1 MKTVGWRGV
10 DFWRERRTTGEIVWL
25 SSRGEKIDGGVRTH
39 VHGFVPPVADLLEV
53 KLDRLELAKASEA
66 LGVDV
71 GLVHEH
77 VPLAVVAREEA
88 CAVGKKTTQNFS
100 VTHTSERRKRVGE
113 KTLGASM
120 RGRRGRSRRA
130 RSRRS
135 PRPARRAKDRPGR
148 DRDVRDREGA
158 RDPDGARRGGAR
170 RSASDGDKLSHAA
183 FITHRNLS
191 RR

>member
-1 MKTVGWRGV
+1 M
-10 DFWRERRTTGEIVWL
+10 

-88 CAVGKKTTQNFS
+88 CAVGKKTTRDCS
-100 VTHTSERRKRVGE
+100 VTHLRTTKKSGRKNTRRVDARA
-113 KTLGASM
+113 TGALAPPRTR
-120 RGRRGRSRRA
+120 RGRRG
-130 RSRRS
+130 
-135 PRPARRAKDRPGR
+135 ARRIGR
-148 DRDVRDREGA
+148 VGVETCAIARALETPTGLGA
-158 RDPDGARRGGAR
+158 AALGEARRVEINSR
-170 RSASDGDKLSHAA
+170 MPPS
-183 FITHRNLS
+183 THRNLS

>member
-1 MKTVGWRGV
+1 M
-10 DFWRERRTTGEIVWL
+10 

-88 CAVGKKTTQNFS
+88 CAVGKKTTRDFS
-100 VTHTSERRKRVGE
+100 VTHLRTTKKNGRKNTRRVDARA
-113 KTLGASM
+113 TGALAPRAFAALAAAGAAREGSA
-120 RGRRGRSRRA
+120 GSGSRRA
-130 RSRRS
+130 RSRGR
-135 PRPARRAKDRPGR
+135 PRP
-148 DRDVRDREGA
+148 
-158 RDPDGARRGGAR
+158 RRGSARR
-170 RSASDGDKLSHAA
+170 RSAKRVGW
-183 FITHRNLS
+183 R
-191 RR
+191 